1 MVRFK
6 ETGNMAA
13 LIYWRATYYTIGK
26 GWGLGVPMESLPTSS
41 VTARMIETTVIGFAL
56 FRKKGIYRCGRE
68 KERENRLCFSKE
80 KVLGTLS
87 GAVRGTGVDQPLTL
101 PNCSSSLAR
110 EVSRRLRRNSS
121 LRAGQ
126 EKCCGI

>member
-68 KERENRLCFSKE
+68 EEREKERERTGC
-80 KVLGTLS
+80 VLGTLS
-87 GAVRGTGVDQPLTL
+87 GAVRGTGVDQPRTL